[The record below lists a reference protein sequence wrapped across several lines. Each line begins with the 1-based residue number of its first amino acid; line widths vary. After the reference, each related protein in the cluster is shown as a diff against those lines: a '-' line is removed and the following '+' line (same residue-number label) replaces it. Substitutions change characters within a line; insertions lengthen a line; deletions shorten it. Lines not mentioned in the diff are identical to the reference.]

1 MKYIA
6 KIAIVLFTFWL
17 AIPTVA
23 QTPKKE
29 VRAFWLSTVWRLTW
43 PKTTVISNTGN
54 AQEIQEQKDELIML
68 LDSVKAANANTVYS
82 KCAAVAMR
90 CINPL
95 TNRGRATS

>member
-68 LDSVKAANANTVYS
+68 LGKSSQCQYRLFPSARPL
-82 KCAAVAMR
+82 R
-90 CINPL
+90 CDV
-95 TNRGRATS
+95 